1 MLGDRRKAMGQYY
14 LAANIT
20 KREYIHPH
28 RLGAPAK
35 LWEIAFDIR
44 VAGVLLAATAI
55 PNDEDDHPFVGR
67 WAGDQIIVVGDEMN
81 WPYVSHLIE
90 EGKIDL
96 PSWMINELKEG
107 YIPPK
112 EGEDVDS
119 YFQRVRQAGGIPT
132 LYDIVKKHF
141 KDISV
146 EAVKFLYREYP
157 EDGLHAARLI
167 IKEYKEGFLG
177 PQYVLDLLEDEE
189 IYQVL
194 QQEMGEEIQRILSHV
209 KRAFDR

>member
-1 MLGDRRKAMGQYY
+1 MGQYY
-14 LAANIT
+14 LLANLS

-35 LWEIAFDIR
+35 LWEIAFNRR

-67 WAGDQIIVVGDEMN
+67 WAGDQIIVVGDEMD

-90 EGKIDL
+90 EGKVDL

-107 YIPPK
+107 YIPPE
-112 EGEDVDS
+112 EGEDIDS
-119 YFQRVRQAGGIPT
+119 YLERVRRAGGIPT
-132 LYDIVKKHF
+132 LYSLVVKHF

-157 EDGLHAARLI
+157 KDGLHAARLI
-167 IKEYKEGFLG
+167 IEDYKEGFLG
-177 PQYVLDLLEDEE
+177 PQYVLELLEDEK
-189 IYQVL
+189 IYQAL
-194 QQEMGEEIQRILSHV
+194 QQEMGEELQKILSRIQRSFG
-209 KRAFDR
+209 R

>member
-1 MLGDRRKAMGQYY
+1 MGQYY
-14 LAANIT
+14 LLANLS

-35 LWEIAFDIR
+35 LWEICFDRR

-55 PNDEDDHPFVGR
+55 PDSEDDHPFVGR

-107 YIPPK
+107 YIPPE
-112 EGEDVDS
+112 EGEDIDS
-119 YFQRVRQAGGIPT
+119 YLERVRRAGGIPT
-132 LYDIVKKHF
+132 LYSLVKKHF
-141 KDISV
+141 RDISV
-146 EAVKFLYREYP
+146 EAIKFLYRERK
-157 EDGLHAARLI
+157 EDGLYAARLI
-167 IKEYKEGFLG
+167 IEDYKEGLLG
-177 PQYVLDLLEDEE
+177 PQYVLELLEDEE
-189 IYQVL
+189 IFQVL
-194 QQEMGEEIQRILSHV
+194 QKEMGEELQKILSHI
-209 KRAFDR
+209 RRSFGR

>member
-1 MLGDRRKAMGQYY
+1 MGQYY
-14 LAANIT
+14 LLANLS

-35 LWEIAFDIR
+35 LWEIVSNR
-44 VAGVLLAATAI
+44 TVAGVLLAATAI
-55 PNDEDDHPFVGR
+55 PDSEDDHPFVGR
-67 WAGDQIIVVGDEMN
+67 WAGDQVIVVGDEMD

-90 EGKIDL
+90 EGRVDL

-107 YIPPK
+107 YIPPE

-119 YFQRVRQAGGIPT
+119 YLERVRRAGGIPT
-132 LYDIVKKHF
+132 LYSLVVKHF

-146 EAVKFLYREYP
+146 EAIKFLYREYK
-157 EDGLHAARLI
+157 EDGLYAARLI
-167 IKEYKEGFLG
+167 IKDYKEGFLG
-177 PQYVLDLLEDEE
+177 PQYVLELLEDEE

-194 QQEMGEEIQRILSHV
+194 QQEMGEELQRILSRV
-209 KRAFDR
+209 KRSFGR

>member
-1 MLGDRRKAMGQYY
+1 MGQYY

-35 LWEIAFDIR
+35 LVEIYTNIR

-55 PNDEDDHPFVGR
+55 PDSEDDHPFVGR
-67 WAGDQIIVVGDEMN
+67 WAGDQIIVVGDEMD

-90 EGKIDL
+90 EGKVDL

-107 YIPPK
+107 YIPPE

-119 YFQRVRQAGGIPT
+119 YIERVRRAGGIPT
-132 LYDIVKKHF
+132 LYSLVVKHF
-141 KDISV
+141 RDISV
-146 EAVKFLYREYP
+146 EALKFLYREYK

-177 PQYVLDLLEDEE
+177 PHYVLELLEDEE
-189 IYQVL
+189 IYQAL
-194 QQEMGEEIQRILSHV
+194 QQEMGEELQRILSHI
-209 KRAFDR
+209 KRSFSR